1 MERRERDHRLRVVH
15 ERLLRLQE
23 SGDPGGPDG
32 LFGPAADEETGA
44 LLRASDLTT
53 DLEVRW
59 AVGWLYWFRCGALG
73 EGRGTREG
81 SSAGTLLFP
90 VWAVDPRAVP
100 EELAAGFARIPS
112 DQRPDPAA
120 ADGPAEWHVVCESAV
135 AAAGDLSAR
144 EAADDPASSYL
155 SGLNELAERI
165 RSTSGIDLAQLLWTG
180 VASGTLA
187 VLATRRD
194 DPVYPARL
202 GALASALGTLS
213 RVDGTTEPLDEAVAV
228 GRRAVKVSRTD
239 DPQRAVRL
247 SNHGLTLI
255 QRYEATSDPEDL
267 YEATGIARDVLDGAG
282 PGHPEYGRY
291 ASSLAHAL
299 SLCAERD
306 GGTPGL
312 HDEAVD
318 LMRRAV
324 PGDPNGR
331 GSALLNLG
339 IALFRGYRRT
349 DRTADLEEAVAVLT
363 RARTEPGTTPELRS
377 HADEV
382 LATVLRARHART
394 GHPADPDAAGPRT
407 DPGTGVRTD
416 TGPDGDRDR
425 DMVQAAG
432 AGDGAEPA
440 PRAAMRLVNSAQELR
455 ARHER
460 GTGGPEALKE
470 AVARLRKAVAL
481 LPDDHVRRPTALHE
495 LGSVLSVAHQTGTGP
510 YGLDEAVGAL
520 REAVRRTPDGHGELG
535 ARLMTLGGA
544 LGLRYR
550 VSNDSGDLRES
561 LEHRRRAA
569 ALPGLPVEQRA
580 AILVS
585 SGSALLDAAER
596 TGDPALAAQAVQQ
609 IRAGAELTP
618 GTDPK
623 LPARRT
629 NLALALLTDFQLTG
643 SRARVRE
650 ARELMDAVLAALPE
664 GNPRRANALMTAAT
678 VRLAGERTG
687 WWSAARREAVGLM
700 RQAVRVTPQ
709 GHSRRA
715 ARLATL
721 GSALLLLHE
730 RTRAATDLAEAVD
743 ALRAG
748 ALDPSGAPST
758 RLDAARNWGRA
769 CLALGRPDQA
779 LEAFTMAVDL
789 LPAVSP
795 RHLVRDEQEFG
806 LGQAVGLG
814 AEAAACA
821 VRHGDPSLAVRLL
834 EQARGILL
842 SQAFDADSDLTEL
855 AARAPELAA
864 RFVRLREH
872 VDALTD
878 ESRMDGSQADG
889 SQADGEPA
897 RPGPGTEP
905 HGEPSGP
912 GRGTEPHGTAA
923 EPHVIA
929 PERRP
934 TTAEPHDP
942 AARPR
947 SVAEPHGTAA
957 ERRGRAATEWDE
969 LISRIRTE
977 HPGLR
982 LFRPVREWD
991 EAELRATAAE
1001 GPVVLLYVPPPPELP
1016 GTDSRAPAG
1025 GALIVTAGGVD
1036 SLPLP
1041 GLTAR
1046 DAGTLTARFQEALG
1060 LLAAPDCPRTRALEA
1075 QAVVRDTLD
1084 WLWTAVTGPV
1094 LGHLGLT
1101 AGPPPG
1107 QEPPRIWWSP
1117 GGPLGALPLHAAA
1130 PDGTGS
1136 GALDLVVSSYTPTVR
1151 ALRHARAREQGRP
1164 AVAGRPLIVSVPEA
1178 EGLPPLPGARGEA
1191 RLLAGLLADV
1201 TVLDGAAAT
1210 KAAVQRHLT
1219 DHPYAHFACH
1229 AVSDPL
1235 RPSLTRL
1242 ALHGPAAASPTV
1254 RDLARLR
1261 LPDARLAYLS
1271 ACDTL
1276 RTSPELADES
1286 VHVVS
1291 AFQMAG
1297 FPHVVGSLWSVD
1309 DTVAARTA
1317 HAVYERLTAAGGPP
1331 AVSGTAR
1338 ALHHAVRALRA
1349 DYPLTP
1355 SLWACQVHAG
1365 P

>member
-1 MERRERDHRLRVVH
+1 
-15 ERLLRLQE
+15 
-23 SGDPGGPDG
+23 
-32 LFGPAADEETGA
+32 
-44 LLRASDLTT
+44 
-53 DLEVRW
+53 
-59 AVGWLYWFRCGALG
+59 
-73 EGRGTREG
+73 
-81 SSAGTLLFP
+81 
-90 VWAVDPRAVP
+90 
-100 EELAAGFARIPS
+100 
-112 DQRPDPAA
+112 
-120 ADGPAEWHVVCESAV
+120 
-135 AAAGDLSAR
+135 
-144 EAADDPASSYL
+144 
-155 SGLNELAERI
+155 
-165 RSTSGIDLAQLLWTG
+165 
-180 VASGTLA
+180 
-187 VLATRRD
+187 
-194 DPVYPARL
+194 
-202 GALASALGTLS
+202 
-213 RVDGTTEPLDEAVAV
+213 
-228 GRRAVKVSRTD
+228 
-239 DPQRAVRL
+239 
-247 SNHGLTLI
+247 
-255 QRYEATSDPEDL
+255 
-267 YEATGIARDVLDGAG
+267 
-282 PGHPEYGRY
+282 
-291 ASSLAHAL
+291 
-299 SLCAERD
+299 
-306 GGTPGL
+306 
-312 HDEAVD
+312 
-318 LMRRAV
+318 MRRAV

-394 GHPADPDAAGPRT
+394 GRPADPDAAGPRT

-416 TGPDGDRDR
+416 TGPDSDSDSGTA
-425 DMVQAAG
+425 QAT
-432 AGDGAEPA
+432 GAEPA
-440 PRAAMRLVNSAQELR
+440 PRAAMRLVSSAQELR

-460 GTGGPEALKE
+460 GTGGPEALTE
-470 AVARLRKAVAL
+470 AVERLRKAVAL

-510 YGLDEAVGAL
+510 YALDEAVGAL

-629 NLALALLTDFQLTG
+629 NLALALLTDFQLSG

-664 GNPRRANALMTAAT
+664 GNPRRGNALMTAAT

-687 WWSAARREAVGLM
+687 WSSAARREAAGLM
-700 RQAVRVTPQ
+700 RQAVRATPQ

-721 GSALLLLHE
+721 GTALLLLHE
-730 RTRAATDLAEAVD
+730 RTRAATDLAEAAD

-748 ALDPSGAPST
+748 ALDPGGAPST

-795 RHLVRDEQEFG
+795 RHLVRDDQEFG
-806 LGQAVGLG
+806 LGQSVGLG

-878 ESRMDGSQADG
+878 ESRLDGSQAD
-889 SQADGEPA
+889 DEPA

-905 HGEPSGP
+905 HGQPSRF
-912 GRGTEPHGTAA
+912 GRGIEPHGTEADQHGPGA
-923 EPHVIA
+923 
-929 PERRP
+929 ERRP
-934 TTAEPHDP
+934 TTAEPPDS
-942 AARPR
+942 AARPG
-947 SVAEPHGTAA
+947 STAAEPHGTAA

-969 LISRIRTE
+969 LITRIRTE

-991 EAELRATAAE
+991 EAELRAAAAE
-1001 GPVVLLYVPPPPELP
+1001 GPLVLLYVPPPPELP

-1025 GALIVTAGGVD
+1025 GALIVTADGVD

-1046 DAGTLTARFQEALG
+1046 DAGTLTARFQEALA
-1060 LLAAPDCPRTRALEA
+1060 LLAAPDCPRKRALEA

-1101 AGPPPG
+1101 AEPPPG
-1107 QEPPRIWWSP
+1107 QDPPRIWWSP

-1130 PDGTGS
+1130 PGGTGS

-1151 ALRHARAREQGRP
+1151 ALRHARARERGRP
-1164 AVAGRPLIVSVPEA
+1164 AAEGRPLIVSVPEA

-1191 RLLAGLLADV
+1191 RLLAELLADV

-1242 ALHGPAAASPTV
+1242 ALHGPTAASPTV

-1338 ALHHAVRALRA
+1338 ALHHAVHALRA

>member
-239 DPQRAVRL
+239 DPKRAVRL

-363 RARTEPGTTPELRS
+363 RARTESGTTPELRS

-394 GHPADPDAAGPRT
+394 GRPADPDAAGPRT

-795 RHLVRDEQEFG
+795 RHLVRDDQEFG

-889 SQADGEPA
+889 EPA

-912 GRGTEPHGTAA
+912 GRG
-923 EPHVIA
+923 
-929 PERRP
+929 
-934 TTAEPHDP
+934 
-942 AARPR
+942 
-947 SVAEPHGTAA
+947 AEPHGTAA

-1025 GALIVTAGGVD
+1025 GALIVTADGVD

-1164 AVAGRPLIVSVPEA
+1164 AAAGRPLIVSVPEA